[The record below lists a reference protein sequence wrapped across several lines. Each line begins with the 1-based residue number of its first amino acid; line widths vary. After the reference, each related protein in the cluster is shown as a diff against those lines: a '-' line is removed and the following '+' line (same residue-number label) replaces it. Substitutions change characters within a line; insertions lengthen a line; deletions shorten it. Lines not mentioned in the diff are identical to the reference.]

1 MQYNSQY
8 MERITTVLQ
17 RLATRGG
24 HRKEGFLQLFI
35 SKRIIQGLAT
45 AMLAM
50 FVPIFIYEVT
60 NFQFWVVGLMYA
72 AVSLGYALFLIPG
85 MTITNKIGFSR
96 ALTLGAVF
104 SVAQFAI
111 LYFADTSNILYLFAP
126 LVVMMVGYRIFHWVP
141 YHVDFTAFTEGGERG
156 RDVSLMFAT
165 IAFMGMLGPI
175 LAGYI
180 VQNSGYEVLFA
191 IGIVLLALSGV
202 SYLFVPAVDEKF
214 TWTYKETVQNLFSPN
229 FRNVLVGEMASG
241 AEVVVSLIAWP
252 IFLYTAL
259 EGNMLSIGAL
269 STVIVAVT
277 IVIQLFVGKHIDGKD
292 RSKIQTLKRGSM
304 FYAVG
309 WVLKIFVVSAG
320 QIFFVGLYHN
330 VTKIFL
336 KTPYSAIL
344 YDMSGEQGRY
354 VDEFTVMKE
363 MASHIGRVLAL
374 LLMVGLTFFM
384 SIEWTFIIGV
394 VASIA
399 VNAIYQ
405 ARKE

>member
-1 MQYNSQY
+1 
-8 MERITTVLQ
+8 MERITIVLQ

-24 HRKEGFLQLFI
+24 HRKAGFLQLFI
-35 SKRIIQGLAT
+35 SKRLIQGLAT

-60 NFQFWVVGLMYA
+60 NFQFWAVGLMYA
-72 AVSLGYALFLIPG
+72 AVSLGYVLLLIPG
-85 MTITNKIGFSR
+85 MTITNKIGFSK
-96 ALTLGAVF
+96 ALTLGALF
-104 SVAQFAI
+104 SVAQFVV
-111 LYFADTSNILYLFAP
+111 LYFATDVNIWYLLGP
-126 LVVMMVGYRIFHWVP
+126 LVILMVGYRIFHWVP
-141 YHVDFTAFTEGGERG
+141 YHVDFTAFTQGGERG

-180 VQNSGYEVLFA
+180 VQNNGYEILFA

-202 SYLFVPAVDEKF
+202 SYLFVPAVEEKF
-214 TWTYKETVQNLFSPN
+214 TWTYKETVQQLFSPK
-229 FRNVLVGEMASG
+229 FRPVLIGEIASG
-241 AEVVVSLIAWP
+241 AEVIVSLIAWP
-252 IFLYTAL
+252 IFLYTVL
-259 EGNMLSIGAL
+259 EGDVLSIGAL
-269 STVIVAVT
+269 STVIVAMT
-277 IVIQLFVGKHIDGKD
+277 IIIQLFVGKHIDGKGNN
-292 RSKIQTLKRGSM
+292 KIQTLKRGSM

-330 VTKIFL
+330 ITKIFL

-363 MASHIGRVLAL
+363 IASHIGRVCAL
-374 LLMVGLTFFM
+374 LLMVCLTFFM

-405 ARKE
+405 VTKE